1 MINSMFDLTGKRAVV
16 TGAAQGLGLGM
27 AEGFLESGCKVV
39 MTDISEKINKEAA
52 ALCDKGYSAYGII
65 CNIGKTEDIN
75 VMWTRAMDILGG
87 IDILVTAAGI
97 QRRYPAEEFPEEE
110 WDAVLNINLTAMFK
124 LDQLAGRE
132 MIKQGSGKIIN
143 IASMQ
148 SYFGGITIP
157 AYAAAKGGVAQLTK
171 ALGNEWVS
179 KGINVNAIAPGYMRT
194 DMNTNLLKDEGRY
207 TEITARIP
215 AHRWGK
221 PDDMKG
227 PALFLAS
234 SASDYLSG
242 AIIPVDGGYLVR

>member
-1 MINSMFDLTGKRAVV
+1 MFDLTGKKVIV

-27 AEGFLESGCKVV
+27 AEGFLESGCRVV
-39 MTDISEKINKEAA
+39 LTDISERLNAEVEAF
-52 ALCDKGYSAYGII
+52 CKKGYSAYGIVSD
-65 CNIGKTEDIN
+65 IGKDEFIN
-75 VMWTRAMDILGG
+75 AMWSQAMGILGG
-87 IDILVTAAGI
+87 IDVLVTAAGI
-97 QRRYPAEEFPEEE
+97 QRRHPAEEFPEED
-110 WDAVLNINLTAMFK
+110 WNAVININLTAVFK
-124 LDQLAGRE
+124 LNQLAGKE

-143 IASMQ
+143 IASML

-157 AYAAAKGGVAQLTK
+157 AYAAAKGGIAQLTK
-171 ALGNEWVS
+171 ALGNEWAS
-179 KGINVNAIAPGYMRT
+179 KGINVNALAPGYMLT

-215 AHRWGK
+215 AHKWGK